1 VVFFFLTATSY
12 AARPDKN
19 DREPLV
25 VTSDSMEADNQGNT
39 VTFTGNVILKKEGM
53 TLAADSMV
61 VFYSPQSKNI
71 REIDAY
77 GNVVVRK
84 EGRTA
89 FSNKAAYYSS
99 EEKIVLT
106 GEARII
112 ENENE
117 LGGDTITLFMR
128 EERSIIEG
136 GKVQFYQK
144 DLGKKLG
151 ESKLRR

>member
-1 VVFFFLTATSY
+1 MVFFFLTATSY

-53 TLAADSMV
+53 TLTADSMI

-77 GNVVVRK
+77 GNVVVRN

-89 FSNKAAYYSS
+89 FSNKAAYFSS

-117 LGGDTITLFMR
+117 LGGETITLFMR

-144 DLGKKLG
+144 ELGKKLG
-151 ESKLRR
+151 TGKLRK